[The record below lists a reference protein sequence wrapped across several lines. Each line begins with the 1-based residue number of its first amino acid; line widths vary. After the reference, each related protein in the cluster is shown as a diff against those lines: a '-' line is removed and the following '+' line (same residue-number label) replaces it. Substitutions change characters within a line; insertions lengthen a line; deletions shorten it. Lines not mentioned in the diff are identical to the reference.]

1 MSIRLMAASVAIL
14 FLPATGA
21 VGEPSA
27 KPAAA
32 EQDFS
37 LPRAYLGYSQ
47 PEIKQCSSKGPL
59 ESACVIPPMTA
70 GRYLILARGA
80 ATSTGA
86 NATQAIEIALNG
98 QACAA
103 TSATPFTGKKA
114 LSVACAVSLL
124 MDKQATVTAVYK
136 VVNGSPEPR
145 GPDLE
150 LRRVPWNG
158 IVMTN
163 ALKVQT
169 REAPAQP
176 AKP

>member
-1 MSIRLMAASVAIL
+1 MSIRLMAASMAIL
-14 FLPATGA
+14 LLAAAGA
-21 VGEPSA
+21 FGEPSA

-47 PEIKQCSSKGPL
+47 PEIKQCAAKGPL

-86 NATQAIEIALNG
+86 NATQAIEIAVNG

-103 TSATPFTGKKA
+103 SNAAPFTGKKA
-114 LSVACAVSLL
+114 VTVACAVSLL

-136 VVNGSPEPR
+136 VVNGSPEPT
-145 GPDLE
+145 GPALE

-158 IVMTN
+158 IVMSN
-163 ALKVQT
+163 ALKVQA
-169 REAPAQP
+169 REASAQP
-176 AKP
+176 TKP